1 MSQSVQLMFVNM
13 LFSLH
18 VHLIIGTICIT
29 DEYNYKIIQ
38 FESDTST
45 LWKI

>member
-1 MSQSVQLMFVNM
+1 M
-13 LFSLH
+13 LFSLR
-18 VHLIIGTICIT
+18 VHLIIGIICIT
-29 DEYNYKIIQ
+29 DEHNHKIIQ

>member
-1 MSQSVQLMFVNM
+1 M

-18 VHLIIGTICIT
+18 VHLIIGKICIT